1 MGLEEQYDQW
11 NEEYRTLT
19 YSQKDIDEMLEE
31 MYESILQEVEEKYG
45 KKTSSKQKYYFR
57 IKVPRKR
64 VRNVIVAQLHK
75 FLIEAECI
83 DKETLYNEFYG
94 LFSGNAAL
102 EPYGSLRWLKTDGLA
117 VYLFDCMKSE
127 RWLDDFEVDN
137 KIMLFL
143 GIKNVAQKRT
153 NYFSYN
159 KLQKPK
165 DGETIDKIILQI
177 KNRLE

>member
-11 NEEYRTLT
+11 NEEYRTLP

-31 MYESILQEVEEKYG
+31 MYEPILQEVEEKYG

-57 IKVPRKR
+57 IKAPRKR
-64 VRNVIVAQLHK
+64 VGNVIVAQLHK

-102 EPYGSLRWLKTDGLA
+102 EPYGSLRWLKNG
-117 VYLFDCMKSE
+117 
-127 RWLDDFEVDN
+127 WLGSLSF
-137 KIMLFL
+137 
-143 GIKNVAQKRT
+143 
-153 NYFSYN
+153 
-159 KLQKPK
+159 
-165 DGETIDKIILQI
+165 
-177 KNRLE
+177 

>member
-11 NEEYRTLT
+11 NEEYRTLS
-19 YSQKDIDEMLEE
+19 YSQKDIDEMFKGF
-31 MYESILQEVEEKYG
+31 YEDIMQEIAEKYD

-57 IKVPRKR
+57 IKAPRKR
-64 VRNVIVAQLHK
+64 VENLIVAQLHK

-94 LFSGNAAL
+94 LFSGNAAE
-102 EPYGSLRWLKTDGLA
+102 EPYSFLGWLKTDGLA